1 LASCLK
7 SSNTEGARVLFQGQS
22 AGLSVVILAIKR
34 INNQLPN
41 GYLGCNENAFFHKAT
56 ENFEILRLVCYN
68 DTKAGN
74 NIVT

>member
-7 SSNTEGARVLFQGQS
+7 SPNTAGPKDLSQGQS
-22 AGLSVVILAIKR
+22 AGLSVVILVIKR
-34 INNQLPN
+34 NNNQLPN

-56 ENFEILRLVCYN
+56 ENFEILSLLCHN
-68 DTKAGN
+68 DIKTGD